1 MMKTSDSALRIGSV
15 VFLNAKPL
23 VRFLNLDG
31 ARPIQFML
39 EVPSRLADL
48 MKSEELDIALL
59 PSVEY
64 FRAPNYRILPEI
76 CIASDGPVES
86 VKVFSKVPLERI
98 NSLALDTSSRT
109 SAALVQVLMK
119 RRFGKLPELSECSP
133 SADIFSM
140 KEDAMLLIGDPAMKF
155 QSHPDMHTLDLGEEW
170 KRQTGLPFVYAL
182 WVAREG
188 VDLKDAVER
197 LLQARS
203 EGMANLPQIAAEA
216 AIELGIDEAVCL
228 NYLTTVIQ
236 YQLGERQVQGL
247 SLFQKLAAEIGL
259 CPGGAEIATYSR

>member
-1 MMKTSDSALRIGSV
+1 MKTSDSALRIGSV

-23 VRFLNLDG
+23 VRFLNLAG
-31 ARPIQFML
+31 PPQIQFML

-48 MKSEELDIALL
+48 MKKEELDIALL
-59 PSVEY
+59 PSIEY

-76 CIASDGPVES
+76 CIASNGPVES

-98 NSLALDTSSRT
+98 ESLALDTSSRT
-109 SAALVQVLMK
+109 SAALIQVLLKK
-119 RRFGKLPELSECSP
+119 RFAKLPELSERPP
-133 SADIFSM
+133 STDIWSM
-140 KEDAMLLIGDPAMKF
+140 KEDAILLIGDPAMKF
-155 QSHPDMHTLDLGEEW
+155 QAPPEIHVLDLGEEW

-188 VDLKDAVER
+188 VDLEDAIGR

-203 EGMANLPQIAAEA
+203 DGLANLPQIAAEA

-228 NYLTTVIQ
+228 HYLTTVIQ
-236 YQLGERQVQGL
+236 YQLGERQLQGL
-247 SLFQKLAAEIGL
+247 SLFQKLTAEAGL
-259 CPGGAEIATYSR
+259 CPGGAEIATHSR